1 MLCAAVAIAYAA
13 PRSLPGACLWFTT
26 LGPGDW
32 DDSIEPTTMV
42 GQPAKIERLAS
53 KKKKLNSQTW
63 RCNQQGCGLNHP
75 KMWLDQHKNRVSS
88 FHQHEWWLSG
98 ANHTNWILDN
108 TKNDGLFPVR
118 DFSVF
123 CPENPESAPPWNKEW
138 EPNFGTC
145 PIGMKTHYAQMS

>member
-53 KKKKLNSQTW
+53 KKKKNNSQTW

-75 KMWLDQHKNRVSS
+75 KMWLDQHKNIG
-88 FHQHEWWLSG
+88 FHHFIS
-98 ANHTNWILDN
+98 TNDDCRAQTIPTESWTTPRTMAYFQSETSPFFAQRILKVPHLE
-108 TKNDGLFPVR
+108 TKNG
-118 DFSVF
+118 
-123 CPENPESAPPWNKEW
+123 NPIL
-138 EPNFGTC
+138 G
-145 PIGMKTHYAQMS
+145 HVQ